1 MKKQQPATVTDARKE
16 ARRRRRRRLM
26 IIRTTIVL
34 SILLLLLLMAG
45 LLTMKIIGTQQSKRG
60 ETTNVLAV
68 RDIVVEGKTRYKTQ
82 DIIKE
87 SGLYVGQS
95 LMGVNKVRA
104 HDALIQKMPYLDTVE
119 IGNKSFDVL
128 RIRVKEVRVLGAV
141 KLKNGY
147 MMVGVN
153 NRALE
158 KITDE
163 KKLPKGT
170 LQILGGTTVGK
181 AVGEDLLDERSLSI
195 CQTLL
200 KATDTFKIENMT
212 AIDIT
217 EKTNISIV
225 INGRLRVILGNATGL
240 ETQMETLADTLP
252 LLLKNNGK
260 NAAGE
265 LDMTSYAD
273 NDVAND
279 KAIYTPEDL
288 LKERAKETAKKT
300 KKTTVTGSDTSTT
313 GTTTTTTA
321 AE

>member
-1 MKKQQPATVTDARKE
+1 MKQHPNTATDARKE

-26 IIRTTIVL
+26 IIRTTTVL

-45 LLTMKIIGTQQSKRG
+45 LLTMKVIGTQQSKRG
-60 ETTNVLAV
+60 ETTTVLAV
-68 RDIVVEGKTRYKTQ
+68 RDIVVEGKTRYKTA

-104 HDALIQKMPYLDTVE
+104 HDALLKEMPYLDAVE

-128 RIRVKEVRVLGAV
+128 RIRVKEVQVMGAV

-158 KITDE
+158 KITDA

-170 LQILGGTTVGK
+170 LQIIGGTTVGK
-181 AVGEDLLDERSLSI
+181 AVGEDLLDERSLGI
-195 CQTLL
+195 CRTLVEATQTY
-200 KATDTFKIENMT
+200 KIENMT

-217 EKTNISIV
+217 EKTNIAIV
-225 INGRLRVILGNATGL
+225 INGRLRILLGNATNL
-240 ETQMETLADTLP
+240 ESQIETLADTLP

-279 KAIYTPEDL
+279 KAIYTPESL
-288 LKERAKETAKKT
+288 LKERAKETAKKA
-300 KKTTVTGSDTSTT
+300 KTTT
-313 GTTTTTTA
+313 GTGTKTTATTTTQT
-321 AE
+321 E

>member
-1 MKKQQPATVTDARKE
+1 MKQHPNTATDARKE

-26 IIRTTIVL
+26 IIRTTTVL
-34 SILLLLLLMAG
+34 SILMLLLLMAG
-45 LLTMKIIGTQQSKRG
+45 LLTMKVIGTQQSKRG
-60 ETTNVLAV
+60 ETTTVLAV
-68 RDIVVEGKTRYKTQ
+68 RDIVVEGKTRYKTA

-104 HDALIQKMPYLDTVE
+104 HDALLKEMPYLDAVE

-128 RIRVKEVRVLGAV
+128 RIRVKEVQVMGAV

-158 KITDE
+158 KITDA

-170 LQILGGTTVGK
+170 LQIIGGTTVGK
-181 AVGEDLLDERSLSI
+181 AVGEDLLDERSLGI
-195 CQTLL
+195 CRTLVEAAQTY
-200 KATDTFKIENMT
+200 KIENMT

-217 EKTNISIV
+217 EKTNIAIV
-225 INGRLRVILGNATGL
+225 INGRLRILLGNATNL
-240 ETQMETLADTLP
+240 ESQIETLADTLP

-279 KAIYTPEDL
+279 KAIYTPESL

-300 KKTTVTGSDTSTT
+300 KTTT
-313 GTTTTTTA
+313 GTGTKTTATTTTQT
-321 AE
+321 E